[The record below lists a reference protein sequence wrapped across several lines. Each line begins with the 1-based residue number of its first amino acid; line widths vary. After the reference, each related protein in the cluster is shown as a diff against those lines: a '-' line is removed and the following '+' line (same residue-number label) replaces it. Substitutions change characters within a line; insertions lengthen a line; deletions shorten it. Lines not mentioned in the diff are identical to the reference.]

1 MRLIDSEEIKIPK
14 NMVHNIDGCLM
25 VKVEDMQRVITA
37 QPTVFHMDRVVKHVR
52 EIFSS
57 ACFTC
62 KRKVPQECRDCYY
75 KALLEYII
83 EIIQKGK

>member
-37 QPTVFHMDRVVKHVR
+37 
-52 EIFSS
+52 
-57 ACFTC
+57 
-62 KRKVPQECRDCYY
+62 
-75 KALLEYII
+75 
-83 EIIQKGK
+83 